1 MLRTQK
7 SKNGT
12 PFRRRHLQHASA
24 NVYGRLSRHARLALF
39 GMVLTN
45 AVLNG
50 RMENGAQPIMIRTIA
65 FLLLGAAL
73 ALPQDHQA
81 LVNEHGDD
89 VVGFSHDK
97 TTHHFELTYDG
108 GVIDVRANDV
118 RDTESRDQIRSH
130 FRHISQMFVQGNFN
144 VPMLV
149 HGTSVPGTATMTR
162 LKDQLHW
169 QLLETPRGARQDYQT
184 GDCPMVH
191 GMVEN

>member
-1 MLRTQK
+1 
-7 SKNGT
+7 
-12 PFRRRHLQHASA
+12 
-24 NVYGRLSRHARLALF
+24 
-39 GMVLTN
+39 
-45 AVLNG
+45 
-50 RMENGAQPIMIRTIA
+50 MENGAQSIMIRTVA
-65 FLLLGAAL
+65 SLLLAAAL

-81 LVNEHGDD
+81 MVNEHGDH
-89 VVGFSHDK
+89 VMGFSHDK

-108 GVIDVRANDV
+108 GAIDVRANDV

-130 FRHISQMFVQGNFN
+130 FRHISQMFAQGNFN

-169 QLLETPRGARQDYQT
+169 QLLETPRGARIVVTADNKEALDALHEFLRFQIQDHQT